1 MISHLAGRTTNP
13 LLHLGRATSW
23 PTTDSNRVRISEE
36 SSSVIYSQ
44 TNFLRVID
52 MVARGV
58 LAVGIRRTEEV
69 AKACSVINLQE

>member
-1 MISHLAGRTTNP
+1 MSQESP
-13 LLHLGRATSW
+13 
-23 PTTDSNRVRISEE
+23 RVMD
-36 SSSVIYSQ
+36 SQ